1 MSEMVLR
8 PANLDDSDRLFQ
20 WRNDPQTR
28 AASRKPGGL
37 GRAEHQA
44 WLEDAVSR
52 PDRQLLIAEVDGQA
66 VGTVRADRGDEGCE
80 ISWTVAPAARGQG
93 IGQRMVLQLVAQ
105 LEGRLWSEVRS
116 GNEASSRIAESAGMK
131 LVEQKEGVK
140 YYVRDAR

>member
-8 PANLDDSDRLFQ
+8 PAELNDSDRLFQ

-28 AASRKPGGL
+28 AASRIAGELGL
-37 GRAEHQA
+37 EEHQA

-52 PDRQLLIAEVDGQA
+52 PDRHLLIAEVDGVA
-66 VGTVRADRGDEGCE
+66 VGTVRADRGDEGFE
-80 ISWTVAPAARGQG
+80 ISWTVAPSARGQG
-93 IGQRMVLQLVAQ
+93 FGQRMVSQLVAQ

-116 GNEASSRIAESAGMK
+116 ENEASSRIAESAGMK

>member
-8 PANLDDSDRLFQ
+8 PADLNDSDRLFQ

-28 AASRKPGGL
+28 TASRNPREL

-52 PDRQLLIAEVDGQA
+52 DDRQLMIAEVDGQA
-66 VGTVRADRGDEGCE
+66 VGTVRVDRGDDGCE

-93 IGQRMVLQLVAQ
+93 VGQRMVSQLVAK

-116 GNEASSRIAESAGMK
+116 GNEASSRIAESAGMR
-131 LVEQKEGVK
+131 LLDESDGVK
-140 YYVRDAR
+140 YYVRDQA